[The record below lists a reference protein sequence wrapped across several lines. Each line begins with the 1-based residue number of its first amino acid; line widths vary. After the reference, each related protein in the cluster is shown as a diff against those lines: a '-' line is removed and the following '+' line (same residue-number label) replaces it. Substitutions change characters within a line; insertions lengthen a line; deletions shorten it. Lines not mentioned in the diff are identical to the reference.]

1 MKQYI
6 VLVSCIVLGIFLFT
20 LITGPISDSVRD
32 LYKNEIQSRTIME
45 QQI

>member
-6 VLVSCIVLGIFLFT
+6 ILVSCIVLGIFLFT
-20 LITGPISDSVRD
+20 LITGPISDSVKD
-32 LYKNEIQSRTIME
+32 LYKHEIKARTVTE